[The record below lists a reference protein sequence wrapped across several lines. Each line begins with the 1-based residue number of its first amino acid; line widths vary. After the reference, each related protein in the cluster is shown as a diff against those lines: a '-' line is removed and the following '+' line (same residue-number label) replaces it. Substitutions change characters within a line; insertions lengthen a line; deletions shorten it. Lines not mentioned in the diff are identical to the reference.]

1 MENNLTNMLNV
12 GFWTAARRAWV
23 YRIAVAT
30 APLFV
35 ALGIL
40 TEDLTEIIMNMIAA
54 ILAVTAGGMA
64 LHNIK
69 PDNVITVNVELKDKE

>member
-1 MENNLTNMLNV
+1 MNTTDNT
-12 GFWTAARRAWV
+12 FWTAKRRSWL
-23 YRIAVAT
+23 YQIAIAA

-54 ILAVTAGGMA
+54 VLAVTAGGMA

-69 PDNVITVNVELKDKE
+69 PDNVITVGVELKEKE